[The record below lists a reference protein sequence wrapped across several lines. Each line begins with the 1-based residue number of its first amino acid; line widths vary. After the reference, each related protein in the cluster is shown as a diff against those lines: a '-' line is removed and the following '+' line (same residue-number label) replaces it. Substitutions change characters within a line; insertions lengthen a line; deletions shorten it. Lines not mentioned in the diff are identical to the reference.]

1 MTKTLLQLSG
11 ANLTPP
17 RLSEAVFLLIDMQN
31 EYFDGPV
38 ALPGALAAT
47 AQATALL
54 ARARAA
60 GTPVIHIRQKG
71 RAGGMFDLDGHRGAI
86 HADLTPV
93 AGEVV
98 IDKGLPNSFAGT
110 TLADTLAAH
119 PGRPLLVAGFM
130 THMCVSAT
138 VRAAVDHGRFSTVL
152 SDATATRDLPDPL
165 TPGAV
170 VKASDLHR
178 ASLAALS
185 DRFAVIA
192 ACRDIQD

>member
-1 MTKTLLQLSG
+1 M
-11 ANLTPP
+11 
-17 RLSEAVFLLIDMQN
+17 
-31 EYFDGPV
+31 
-38 ALPGALAAT
+38 
-47 AQATALL
+47 
-54 ARARAA
+54 
-60 GTPVIHIRQKG
+60 
-71 RAGGMFDLDGHRGAI
+71 
-86 HADLTPV
+86 
-93 AGEVV
+93 V

-138 VRAAVDHGRFSTVL
+138 VRSAVDHGQFSTVL
-152 SDATATRDLPDPL
+152 ADATATRDLPDPL
-165 TPGAV
+165 APGGVIPA
-170 VKASDLHR
+170 AEMHR